1 MKVFAVEIEKINTEI
16 IPRVELNSEFKKLKD
31 EDIIRIH
38 DLVSNCYKDI
48 MKIYISKPYY

>member
-16 IPRVELNSEFKKLKD
+16 IPKVELNSEFKKLKD

-48 MKIYISKPYY
+48 MKIYISKTYY